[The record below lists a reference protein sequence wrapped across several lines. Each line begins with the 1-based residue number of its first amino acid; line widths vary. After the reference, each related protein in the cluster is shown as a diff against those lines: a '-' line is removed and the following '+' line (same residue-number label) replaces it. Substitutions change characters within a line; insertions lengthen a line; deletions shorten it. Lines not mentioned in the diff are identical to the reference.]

1 MEILELLRSVGIAE
15 DELQG
20 ISKAFISR
28 KYPMDTIIF
37 NEGDPSDSFH
47 FIQSGRALITRKS
60 TNGSEEFLNILKE
73 GQCFG
78 EIGIIQNIN
87 RTATVKALGEVELL
101 EIDNPTFRELSE
113 NNPSF
118 MKLVKRIGIQ
128 RLLRHISLFKDLD
141 EDSLKSV
148 QDIIVEASFHPGKII
163 FEEGDMPD
171 ALYIILTG
179 EVKIYKKNQFGKN
192 LDVSRIGNGDFFGEQ
207 GLIDSMPRS
216 ASAMTTE
223 ETRFLLIHTSQ
234 FRELLKKHA
243 MISFNIL
250 KVLSQRIRS
259 TTREMSAAKSVS
271 YFNGMTIISRPDR
284 CLSCKTCEIAC
295 AVAKSNSLNLY
306 DAINE
311 TPLPVK
317 RIHVRSDKSG
327 SEPLV
332 RPEHCTQ
339 CKAAPCLTSCKFD
352 AIFRNPETRTI
363 QIVPEKCVGC
373 GLCSRACPFNVITIV
388 RGDAKKR
395 VALKCTYCQEHQ
407 AGPACVRSCPT
418 NALVV
423 ALTPGSGLE
432 HEL

>member
-1 MEILELLRSVGIAE
+1 MEILELLRSAGIAE
-15 DELQG
+15 NEVEG
-20 ISKAFISR
+20 ISKAFNTH
-28 KYPMDTIIF
+28 KYPVDAIIF
-37 NEGDPSDSFH
+37 NEGDPPDSFH
-47 FIQSGRALITRKS
+47 FIQSGRALVTRRS
-60 TNGSEEFLNILKE
+60 ATGDEELLDMLKE

-78 EIGIIQNIN
+78 EISIMQNID
-87 RTATVKALGEVELL
+87 RTASVKALGEVELL
-101 EIDNPTFRELSE
+101 EIDNPTFKELSE

-118 MKLVKRIGIQ
+118 MKLVKRVGIQ
-128 RLLRHISLFKDLD
+128 RLLRHVTLFKDLD
-141 EDSLKSV
+141 KDSLQSI
-148 QDIIVEASFHPGKII
+148 QDILVEATIPSGETI

-179 EVKIYKKNQFGKN
+179 GVQVFKRNQYGRN
-192 LDVSRIGNGDFFGEQ
+192 LNVVQFSNGDFFGEQ
-207 GLIDSMPRS
+207 GLIDNLPRS

-223 ETRFLLIHTSQ
+223 ETKFLLVRTGQ

-250 KVLSQRIRS
+250 KVLSQRIRN

-271 YFNGMTIISRPDR
+271 YFSGMTIITRPER

-306 DAINE
+306 DAVNE

-317 RIHVRSDKSG
+317 RIHVRRDESG

-339 CKAAPCLTSCKFD
+339 CKDAPCLTSCKFD

-363 QIVPEKCVGC
+363 EIVPEKCVGC
-373 GLCSRACPFNVITIV
+373 SLCARACPFNVITIV
-388 RGDAKKR
+388 RGETKKR

-423 ALTPGSGLE
+423 ALTPGGGLE
-432 HEL
+432 NEL